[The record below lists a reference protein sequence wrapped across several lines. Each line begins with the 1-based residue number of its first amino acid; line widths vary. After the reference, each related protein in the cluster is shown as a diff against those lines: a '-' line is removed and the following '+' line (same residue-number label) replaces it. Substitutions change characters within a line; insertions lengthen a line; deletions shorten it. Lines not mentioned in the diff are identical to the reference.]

1 MKRNRHKV
9 LNPVP
14 VFLFR
19 GERSARRQL
28 QRRACLSE
36 DAGRKQM
43 PMAAVGV
50 PCSSKNRYPRAG
62 ANVRMCECANVRMC
76 ECAMAMLAS
85 ASNQIKSN
93 QIKSNQIKSNQIS
106 IEIST
111 LRQTRRLTKQNPT
124 TSPHAPCRAKTS
136 CKPHKHC
143 LPTFQNNL
151 PFLLRLL
158 HKLCCA
164 LPPHIAAHRLP
175 RHSRVEPAFAAHYFI
190 RTKRRY
196 CAPCP

>member
-62 ANVRMCECANVRMC
+62 ANVRWRCLPLR
-76 ECAMAMLAS
+76 
-85 ASNQIKSN
+85 QIKSN

-111 LRQTRRLTKQNPT
+111 LRQTRRRTKQNPT

>member
-76 ECAMAMLAS
+76 ECANVRMCDGDACLCV
-85 ASNQIKSN
+85 KSN
-93 QIKSNQIKSNQIS
+93 QIKSNQIKSALKYPHCGKHGGVQSKTPQPAPMRLAGQKRPASRINTACQPFKTICHFFCDFCIS
-106 IEIST
+106 SA
-111 LRQTRRLTKQNPT
+111 
-124 TSPHAPCRAKTS
+124 APCHPTLQPTA
-136 CKPHKHC
+136 C
-143 LPTFQNNL
+143 L
-151 PFLLRLL
+151 
-158 HKLCCA
+158 A
-164 LPPHIAAHRLP
+164 I
-175 RHSRVEPAFAAHYFI
+175 PA
-190 RTKRRY
+190 
-196 CAPCP
+196 

>member
-93 QIKSNQIKSNQIS
+93 QIKSALKYPHCGKHGGLQSKTPQPAPMRLAGQKRPASRINTACQPFKTICHFFCDFCIS
-106 IEIST
+106 SA
-111 LRQTRRLTKQNPT
+111 
-124 TSPHAPCRAKTS
+124 APCHPTLQPTA
-136 CKPHKHC
+136 C
-143 LPTFQNNL
+143 L
-151 PFLLRLL
+151 
-158 HKLCCA
+158 A
-164 LPPHIAAHRLP
+164 I
-175 RHSRVEPAFAAHYFI
+175 PA
-190 RTKRRY
+190 
-196 CAPCP
+196 

>member
-76 ECAMAMLAS
+76 ECANVRWRCLPLR
-85 ASNQIKSN
+85 

-111 LRQTRRLTKQNPT
+111 LRQTRRRTKQNPT
-124 TSPHAPCRAKTS
+124 TSPHAPCRAKTA

-143 LPTFQNNL
+143 LPTF
-151 PFLLRLL
+151 
-158 HKLCCA
+158 
-164 LPPHIAAHRLP
+164 
-175 RHSRVEPAFAAHYFI
+175 
-190 RTKRRY
+190 
-196 CAPCP
+196 

>member
-1 MKRNRHKV
+1 M
-9 LNPVP
+9 P

-76 ECAMAMLAS
+76 DGDACLCVK
-85 ASNQIKSN
+85 SNQIKSN

-124 TSPHAPCRAKTS
+124 TSPHAPCREKTS

>member
-76 ECAMAMLAS
+76 ECANVRWRCLPLR
-85 ASNQIKSN
+85 QIKSN
-93 QIKSNQIKSNQIS
+93 QIKSNQIKSALKYPHCGKHGGVQSKTPQPAPMRLAGQKRPASRINTACPPFKTNCHFFCDFCIS
-106 IEIST
+106 SA
-111 LRQTRRLTKQNPT
+111 
-124 TSPHAPCRAKTS
+124 APCHPTLQPTA
-136 CKPHKHC
+136 C
-143 LPTFQNNL
+143 L
-151 PFLLRLL
+151 
-158 HKLCCA
+158 A
-164 LPPHIAAHRLP
+164 I
-175 RHSRVEPAFAAHYFI
+175 PA
-190 RTKRRY
+190 
-196 CAPCP
+196 

>member
-62 ANVRMCECANVRMC
+62 ANVRMCECANVRWRC
-76 ECAMAMLAS
+76 LPLR
-85 ASNQIKSN
+85 QIKSN
-93 QIKSNQIKSNQIS
+93 QIKSNQIKSALKYPHCGKHGGLQSKTPQPAPMRLAGQKRPASRINTACQPFKTICHFFCDFCIS
-106 IEIST
+106 SA
-111 LRQTRRLTKQNPT
+111 
-124 TSPHAPCRAKTS
+124 APCHPTLQPTA
-136 CKPHKHC
+136 C
-143 LPTFQNNL
+143 L
-151 PFLLRLL
+151 
-158 HKLCCA
+158 A
-164 LPPHIAAHRLP
+164 I
-175 RHSRVEPAFAAHYFI
+175 PA
-190 RTKRRY
+190 
-196 CAPCP
+196 

>member
-36 DAGRKQM
+36 DAGGKQM

-76 ECAMAMLAS
+76 DGDACLCV
-85 ASNQIKSN
+85 KSN

>member
-62 ANVRMCECANVRMC
+62 ANVRMCECANVRWRC
-76 ECAMAMLAS
+76 LPLR
-85 ASNQIKSN
+85 

>member
-76 ECAMAMLAS
+76 DGDACLCV
-85 ASNQIKSN
+85 KSN

>member
-1 MKRNRHKV
+1 MC
-9 LNPVP
+9 
-14 VFLFR
+14 
-19 GERSARRQL
+19 
-28 QRRACLSE
+28 RAVQKTGIP
-36 DAGRKQM
+36 AQ
-43 PMAAVGV
+43 A
-50 PCSSKNRYPRAG
+50 
-62 ANVRMCECANVRMC
+62 RMCECANVRMC
-76 ECAMAMLAS
+76 ECANVRWRCLPLR
-85 ASNQIKSN
+85 QIKSN

>member
-1 MKRNRHKV
+1 M
-9 LNPVP
+9 P

-76 ECAMAMLAS
+76 ECANVRWRCLPLR
-85 ASNQIKSN
+85 QIKSN
-93 QIKSNQIKSNQIS
+93 QIKSNQIKSNQIKS
-106 IEIST
+106 ALKYPHCGKHGGLQSKTPQPAPMRLAGQKRPASRINTACQPFKTICHFFCDFCIS
-111 LRQTRRLTKQNPT
+111 
-124 TSPHAPCRAKTS
+124 SAAPCHPTLQPTA
-136 CKPHKHC
+136 C
-143 LPTFQNNL
+143 L
-151 PFLLRLL
+151 
-158 HKLCCA
+158 A
-164 LPPHIAAHRLP
+164 I
-175 RHSRVEPAFAAHYFI
+175 PA
-190 RTKRRY
+190 
-196 CAPCP
+196 

>member
-76 ECAMAMLAS
+76 ECANVRMCECAMAMLAS

-93 QIKSNQIKSNQIS
+93 QIKSALKYPHCGKHGGLQSKTPQPAPMRLAGQKRPASRINTACQPFKTICHFFCDFCIS
-106 IEIST
+106 SA
-111 LRQTRRLTKQNPT
+111 
-124 TSPHAPCRAKTS
+124 APCHPTLQPTA
-136 CKPHKHC
+136 C
-143 LPTFQNNL
+143 L
-151 PFLLRLL
+151 
-158 HKLCCA
+158 A
-164 LPPHIAAHRLP
+164 I
-175 RHSRVEPAFAAHYFI
+175 PA
-190 RTKRRY
+190 
-196 CAPCP
+196 

>member
-93 QIKSNQIKSNQIS
+93 QIKSNQIKSALKYPHCGKHGGLQSKTPQPAPMRLAGQKRPASRINTACQPFKTICHFFCDFCIS
-106 IEIST
+106 SA
-111 LRQTRRLTKQNPT
+111 
-124 TSPHAPCRAKTS
+124 APCHPTLQPTA
-136 CKPHKHC
+136 C
-143 LPTFQNNL
+143 L
-151 PFLLRLL
+151 
-158 HKLCCA
+158 A
-164 LPPHIAAHRLP
+164 I
-175 RHSRVEPAFAAHYFI
+175 PA
-190 RTKRRY
+190 
-196 CAPCP
+196 

>member
-76 ECAMAMLAS
+76 DGDACLCVK
-85 ASNQIKSN
+85 SNQIKSN
-93 QIKSNQIKSNQIS
+93 QIKSNQIKSALKYPHCGKHGGVQSKTPQPAPMRLAGQKRPASRINTACPPFKTNCHFFCDFCIS
-106 IEIST
+106 SA
-111 LRQTRRLTKQNPT
+111 
-124 TSPHAPCRAKTS
+124 APCHPTLQPTA
-136 CKPHKHC
+136 C
-143 LPTFQNNL
+143 L
-151 PFLLRLL
+151 
-158 HKLCCA
+158 A
-164 LPPHIAAHRLP
+164 I
-175 RHSRVEPAFAAHYFI
+175 PA
-190 RTKRRY
+190 
-196 CAPCP
+196 

>member
-1 MKRNRHKV
+1 M
-9 LNPVP
+9 P

-76 ECAMAMLAS
+76 ECANVRWRCLPLR
-85 ASNQIKSN
+85 QIKSN
-93 QIKSNQIKSNQIS
+93 QLKSNQIS

-136 CKPHKHC
+136 CKAHKHC

>member
-76 ECAMAMLAS
+76 DGDACLCV
-85 ASNQIKSN
+85 
-93 QIKSNQIKSNQIS
+93 KSNQIKSNQIS

-124 TSPHAPCRAKTS
+124 TSPHAPCREKTS

-143 LPTFQNNL
+143 LPTFQNM
-151 PFLLRLL
+151 LRPL
-158 HKLCCA
+158 HN
-164 LPPHIAAHRLP
+164 PPEAQQTM
-175 RHSRVEPAFAAHYFI
+175 FQ
-190 RTKRRY
+190 
-196 CAPCP
+196 